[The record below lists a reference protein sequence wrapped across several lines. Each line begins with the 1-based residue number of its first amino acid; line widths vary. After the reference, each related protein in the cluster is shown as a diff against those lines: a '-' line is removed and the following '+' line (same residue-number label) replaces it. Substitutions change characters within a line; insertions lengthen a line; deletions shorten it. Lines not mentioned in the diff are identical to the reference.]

1 MATPL
6 EDLDRILES
15 INATERQRCFLRSF
29 VQHEGV
35 TGIRLLGPHTRE
47 EELFTLRISSVS
59 GHLIAGTIGGR
70 SVQIFIAANP
80 GGGDVDLPYSDH
92 MTIQTMHPNG
102 RMEEY
107 QTTVHAG
114 IGAPYTVLYQDIEP
128 GGRGRRVSGRWSMTW
143 NSRDQL
149 RIPGISPPGERHRQL
164 DGYHACQIPI
174 SRSTRFEPLV

>member
-6 EDLDRILES
+6 EDLDRILDS

-29 VQHEGV
+29 VQGEGV
-35 TGIRLLGPHTRE
+35 TGIRLLGPHPRE
-47 EELFTLRISSVS
+47 EELFTLRIASIS

-70 SVQIFIAANP
+70 SVQIFIAPNP

-92 MTIQTMHPNG
+92 ISIQTMQLNG

-114 IGAPYTVLYQDIEP
+114 MGAPYTVLYQDIEP
-128 GGRGRRVSGRWSMTW
+128 TGGGRRMSGRWSMTW
-143 NSRDQL
+143 NGRDQL
-149 RIPGISPPGERHRQL
+149 MLSGISPPDERHRRL
-164 DGYHACQIPI
+164 NGYHACSVPI
-174 SRSTRFEPLV
+174 AANQRLQPFI